1 MFDFIIVIDGV
12 NYRSFDNLDELNEV
26 IDTAYEEVE
35 LVKSIQVEGEGVW
48 LKCKK
53 FIRLFL
59 FI

>member
-35 LVKSIQVEGEGVW
+35 LVKSIQVEGEGV
-48 LKCKK
+48 
-53 FIRLFL
+53 
-59 FI
+59 